1 MLCRFYLTRHSFDCQ
16 GIETLE
22 RQVFFMLEFTSGF
35 TAIPNGFLDQ
45 IAPTLTAA
53 ELRIALYIYRHTI
66 GYQKLSDTI
75 SYSQFTDGITTSDG
89 RRLDAGAGV
98 SRRSLPAALAGLER
112 RGVISRSS
120 AGGVVRYTVVQP
132 ASPAPAPA
140 PAQKAETVTQD
151 LPASQNDED
160 KPALQEPAIP
170 PEPKQ
175 TLTAPVSPAVLPPAG
190 QKLPASQPAPGQI
203 STQPAPQLGQILP
216 PTKQT
221 DSKIKPDR
229 AAVVNFIIQEIAGI
243 TPNQA
248 EKLVKIAEQ
257 NQRDISYIKRL
268 VGYVASVAG
277 NPAAMLTTLIKT
289 NQDRTTGPS
298 QPTQE
303 AGATRYINRQTGNSN
318 SALIHRQPPID
329 FSKPFYQHLIAQ
341 QNTLAASASHS
352 EDIE

>member
-1 MLCRFYLTRHSFDCQ
+1 
-16 GIETLE
+16 
-22 RQVFFMLEFTSGF
+22 MLEFTSGF

-120 AGGVVRYTVVQP
+120 AGGAVRYTVVQP

-140 PAQKAETVTQD
+140 QKAETVTKD
-151 LPASQNDED
+151 LPASKSDGDE
-160 KPALQEPAIP
+160 PAPQEPVSQP
-170 PEPKQ
+170 QPKQ
-175 TLTAPVSPAVLPPAG
+175 TLPAPVAPPAVLPPAG
-190 QKLPASQPAPGQI
+190 QKLPASQPLPGQN
-203 STQPAPQLGQILP
+203 LH

-221 DSKIKPDR
+221 ESKIKPDR
-229 AAVVNFIIQEIAGI
+229 VAAVTLIIQEIAGI

-248 EKLVKIAEQ
+248 EKLVRIAEQ
-257 NQRDISYIKRL
+257 NQRDISYIKCL

-303 AGATRYINRQTGNSN
+303 AGATRYINRQTGNTN
-318 SALIHRQPPID
+318 SALTHRQSPID
-329 FSKPFYQHLIAQ
+329 FSKPFYQRLIAQ
-341 QNTLAASASHS
+341 QNSLAASASHS